1 MCLINT
7 NINIEF
13 KIEGVF
19 YMKRILVCE
28 DEDVIR
34 DFVVINLKRA
44 GYDVVDVSC
53 GEEALKVFE
62 AEYGNFDIALLDIMM
77 PGIDG
82 FTVCKRLREKSSTLG
97 IIMLSAK
104 TQEMDKVSGLMI
116 GADDYITKPF
126 SPSELTARVDAIYRR
141 VCMSFIKDE
150 VSPIIESG
158 PFKLNLKSR
167 TVTKNDKLIDL
178 TQVEYQILEYFMSN
192 KNTALDRTSI
202 LNHIWGEIYFGDDK
216 IVDVNIRRIR
226 IKIEDEPSNPQYII
240 TIWGYGYKWND
251 KN

>member
-1 MCLINT
+1 
-7 NINIEF
+7 
-13 KIEGVF
+13 
-19 YMKRILVCE
+19 MKRILVCE

-44 GYDVVDVSC
+44 GYEVIDVNC
-53 GEEALKVFE
+53 GEDALKVFE
-62 AEYGNFDIALLDIMM
+62 NEHGSFDVALLDIMM

-82 FTVCKRLREKSSTLG
+82 FTVCKKLREKSSTLG

-150 VSPIIESG
+150 NSPIIESG
-158 PFKLNLKSR
+158 PFVINLKSR
-167 TVTKNDKLIDL
+167 TVTKNGFLVDL
-178 TQVEYQILEYFMSN
+178 TQVEYQILEYFMNN

-202 LNHIWGEIYFGDDK
+202 LNQIWGESYFGDDK
-216 IVDVNIRRIR
+216 IVDVNIR
-226 IKIEDEPSNPQYII
+226 
-240 TIWGYGYKWND
+240 
-251 KN
+251 